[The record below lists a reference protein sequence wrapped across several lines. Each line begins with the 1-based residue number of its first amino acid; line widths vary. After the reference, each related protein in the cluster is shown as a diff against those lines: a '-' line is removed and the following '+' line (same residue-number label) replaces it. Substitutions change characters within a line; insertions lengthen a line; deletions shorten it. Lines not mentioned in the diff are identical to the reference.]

1 MRLSRLI
8 PVAIVGATVLTAC
21 STPTQNFR
29 SETERFLEESGQ
41 VAGLFDGADVT
52 DAVCERPSSSDI
64 GTIYTCTAQVA
75 GVGQVRFG
83 AQITAENEFIVDLL
97 DE

>member
-1 MRLSRLI
+1 MPRRLPL
-8 PVAIVGATVLTAC
+8 AVGSATTLLLVAC

-29 SETERFLEESGQ
+29 SETESFLEESNQ
-41 VAGLFDGADVT
+41 VAALFDGADVF

-64 GTIYTCTAQVA
+64 GTIYTCTAQVV

-83 AQITAENEFIVDLL
+83 AQITAEDEFIVELL
-97 DE
+97 DP

>member
-1 MRLSRLI
+1 M
-8 PVAIVGATVLTAC
+8 AIAGATIVSAC

-29 SETERFLEESGQ
+29 SETENFLEESSQ

-52 DAVCERPSSSDI
+52 DAVCERPSSSDV

-75 GVGQVRFG
+75 GIGQVRFG
-83 AQITAENEFIVDLL
+83 AQITAENEFVVDLL
-97 DE
+97 DG